1 MKKKITIIGAGIT
14 GIYAAILLSNKGHSV
29 SVYESKKE
37 AGGILRDLNNNENK
51 FFKACQLINA
61 KSIWF
66 KYLKNISKV
75 KFDTLSP
82 SYGSY
87 VENNNEITFSEK
99 FSVPVFKKIDIKK
112 KMSGK
117 KSTSL
122 KDRINLYDTKSKN
135 FLESFLSQFN
145 IDTST
150 INSNCA
156 INLQVNRITSLS
168 QLDKLKIIKD
178 NDLTY
183 DEIYAIDLEK
193 LMNLSYT
200 IALPQKG
207 YDNFFDTLVQTQKDK
222 INFYFNEKI
231 KPIWTNGKL
240 SIKTKNNDIESD
252 YILWT
257 GNPTPLLNSFS
268 IKKMNS
274 AIIKVR
280 QISFNLS
287 SSNKNFF
294 YIQIFSLILPIYR
307 IYIYQIN
314 NIKKISIEMIKCEM
328 EVNTIIQKLK
338 KILKVFNISI
348 IIDLNSISESN
359 YIRHDL
365 ITLNDQK
372 LIDNLNNYKNEEKL
386 IEMPWDIYGRDAKIN
401 HIVNNLKN
409 INLL

>member
-1 MKKKITIIGAGIT
+1 
-14 GIYAAILLSNKGHSV
+14 
-29 SVYESKKE
+29 
-37 AGGILRDLNNNENK
+37 
-51 FFKACQLINA
+51 
-61 KSIWF
+61 
-66 KYLKNISKV
+66 
-75 KFDTLSP
+75 
-82 SYGSY
+82 
-87 VENNNEITFSEK
+87 
-99 FSVPVFKKIDIKK
+99 
-112 KMSGK
+112 MSGK
-117 KSTSL
+117 KNTSL
-122 KDRINLYDTKSKN
+122 KDRINLYDTKSKK

-145 IDTST
+145 IDVST

-168 QLDKLKIIKD
+168 QLDELKIIKD
-178 NDLTY
+178 NDLIY

-193 LMNLSYT
+193 LNLSYT
-200 IALPQKG
+200 IALPEKG
-207 YDNFFDTLVQTQKDK
+207 YDNFFDTLVQAQKNK

-231 KPIWTNGKL
+231 KPTWTNGKL
-240 SIKTKNNDIESD
+240 SIKSKNNDIESD

-274 AIIKVR
+274 AIIKVK

-287 SSNKNFF
+287 SSNKDFF
-294 YIQIFSLILPIYR
+294 YIQIFSLVLPIYR

-348 IIDLNSISESN
+348 IIDLNSISEFN

-372 LIDNLNNYKNEEKL
+372 LIDSLNNYKNEAKL
-386 IEMPWDIYGRDAKIN
+386 IKMPWDIYGRDAKIN